1 MTSLLKMIDLD
12 HAGEPVASKCA
23 PERLIAGD
31 PDFLTWAMD
40 ASRDG
45 RVRTGIWQGT
55 PGENRSMKTSSAA

>member
-1 MTSLLKMIDLD
+1 MTSLLKTIDLD
-12 HAGEPVASKCA
+12 HAGAPVASKCA

-45 RVRTGIWQGT
+45 QVRTGIW
-55 PGENRSMKTSSAA
+55 